1 MSRSTFQTVLSNQH
15 LLTIFVKV
23 IANELSK
30 VLCTLRLANIYD
42 LSSVYSFSLNY
53 ALLSSLLTATQRILL
68 FKFALPNHR
77 EQIIVDPGFRC
88 HLTSF
93 SRATAAAPSQFVAKL
108 RKYLRTRRVTSI
120 SQIGT
125 DRVIELQFSDGQ
137 YRLFLEF
144 YAGGN
149 IVLTD
154 RELNI
159 LTLLRN
165 VPEGPG
171 QEELRVGLKYAL
183 ENRQNYGG
191 IPELTGD
198 RVRAAL
204 QKALD
209 KAGGGENAAVSRKK
223 KAGDGLRKA
232 LAGSMSE
239 FPPMLID
246 HALRSTGFDV
256 SKPIADVLK
265 DEGLV
270 NDVVAALGVAQKID
284 KDITTTEST
293 KGYIFAKPILGQPSG
308 PSQEL
313 DQSNENLIYE
323 DFQPFKPVQLETPE
337 WKIIEFDSFNKT
349 VDEFFSSIEGQKL
362 ESRLTEREQ
371 NAKRKLENARQDHE
385 KRVGGLQQ
393 VQELNVRRAQAI
405 EANLQRVQEAIGAV
419 NGLIGQGM
427 DWVEV
432 ARLIEMEQARQNVVA
447 EMIQLPLKLYEN
459 TITLLLAEEDFADEE
474 DFEGSVTDDS
484 ASESGDENETTS
496 ARAKPPKAVDNR
508 LAVDIDL
515 ALSPWSNARQY
526 YDQKKTA
533 AVKEQKTIQSS
544 AKALKSTEKK
554 INADLKKGLSQEKQ
568 VLRAVRKQLWF
579 EKFHFFISSEG
590 YLVLAG
596 KDAQQNEILY
606 KRYLKKGD
614 VYVHADL
621 HGAAPVVV
629 KNKPGRLNDP
639 IPPSTLSQAGSFA
652 VATSSA
658 WDSKAVMSA
667 WWVHPEQVSK
677 TAPTGEYLTT
687 GGFTI
692 KGEKNYLPP
701 AHLLLGFGVLFRV
714 SEESM
719 AKHLKHRFR
728 DKSSES
734 PAMTE
739 EPSGNLDLSGDNYES
754 THEDEAGQDDPQD
767 PVHRAV
773 EQDEEEDQSDPEFGD
788 DSKSI
793 RSQGSNMES
802 HNPLLPIASANKDP
816 GQETSREDLS
826 QSDTEDDQP
835 AADGENQNGESSEIQ
850 PTDSM
855 PEATPSSTTN
865 GKNTSGVRHLS
876 ARERRLLRK
885 GQPPLGAAED
895 AFDPEEVSS
904 IPDAAASTKSST
916 DEKPRTA
923 PRNPQVRGKHGKRNK
938 LKTKYADQDEEDRA
952 LALRLLG
959 SAATHKTTEDA
970 AAKAAKEE
978 EQAAQKQRRR
988 QQHIAAAEKGKE
1000 EEEIR
1005 RMNLEEGLENLD
1017 PTEAEA
1023 LEDLE
1028 AYVGTPFAGDEILDI
1043 LVVCGPWDAIGTR
1056 CAWRAKLQPGSTKK
1070 GKAVR
1075 EVLGL
1080 WTRTNEA
1087 REKKKRPGA
1096 GEGNEAMME
1105 EEKTR
1110 RREGELL
1117 RGLREPEVIGVVP
1130 VGKVRVIMGPEGSGA
1145 KGKGSGAPGKGKR
1158 GGRGSKKQR

>member
-1 MSRSTFQTVLSNQH
+1 MKQRFSSLD
-15 LLTIFVKV
+15 VKV

-42 LSSVYSFSLNY
+42 LSS
-53 ALLSSLLTATQRILL
+53 RILL
-68 FKFALPNHR
+68 FKFAKPDHR
-77 EQIIVDPGFRC
+77 EQILIDPGFRC

-108 RKYLRTRRVTSI
+108 RKYLRTRRVTSVA
-120 SQIGT
+120 QVGT

-137 YRLFLEF
+137 FRLFLEF

-154 RELNI
+154 GELNI

-165 VPEGPG
+165 VPEGEG

-204 QKALD
+204 QKSLD
-209 KAGGGENAAVSRKK
+209 KAGGNNAASSKK
-223 KAGDGLRKA
+223 KKSGDALRKA

-246 HALRSTGFDV
+246 HTLRSSGFDT
-256 SKPIADVLK
+256 SKPIADVLS
-265 DEGLV
+265 DESLV
-270 NDVVAALGVAQKID
+270 NDVVMALQQAQRID
-284 KDITTTEST
+284 KQITATEFT
-293 KGYIFAKPILGQPSG
+293 KGYIFASRRYGQASG
-308 PSQEL
+308 PPQDAE
-313 DQSNENLIYE
+313 QSAENVIYE
-323 DFQPFKPVQLETPE
+323 DFQPFKPLQLDTPD
-337 WKIIEFDSFNKT
+337 WKVIEFESFNKT

-371 NAKRKLENARQDHE
+371 NAKRKLEAAKQDHE

-393 VQELNVRRAQAI
+393 VQELNIRRAQTV

-427 DWVEV
+427 DWVEI
-432 ARLIEMEQARQNVVA
+432 ARLIEMEKGRHNPVA
-447 EMIQLPLKLYEN
+447 EMIQLPLKLHEN
-459 TITLLLAEEDFADEE
+459 TITLLLAEEDFPDDE
-474 DFEGSVTDDS
+474 DFDGNVTDDS
-484 ASESGDENETTS
+484 ASDNEEDATAAST
-496 ARAKPPKAVDNR
+496 KVKAPNAIEKR

-526 YDQKKTA
+526 YDHKKTA

-554 INADLKKGLSQEKQ
+554 ISADLKKGLSQEKQ
-568 VLRAVRKQLWF
+568 VLRPVRKQLWF
-579 EKFHFFISSEG
+579 ERFHFFISSEG
-590 YLVLAG
+590 YLVLGG
-596 KDAQQNEILY
+596 KDAQQNDILY

-621 HGAAPVVV
+621 HGAASVVV

-639 IPPSTLSQAGSFA
+639 IPPSTLSQAGTFA

-677 TAPTGEYLTT
+677 TAPTGEFLTV
-687 GGFTI
+687 GSFI
-692 KGEKNYLPP
+692 IRGEKNFLPP

-719 AKHLKHRFR
+719 AKHLKHR
-728 DKSSES
+728 
-734 PAMTE
+734 
-739 EPSGNLDLSGDNYES
+739 L
-754 THEDEAGQDDPQD
+754 
-767 PVHRAV
+767 
-773 EQDEEEDQSDPEFGD
+773 QDEEPEMAVAEDPDEGVGNDILGEETIHEDGKREAESQEPSQHANQQSDEGSESED
-788 DSKSI
+788 EDEEDNKSTM
-793 RSQGSNMES
+793 SHASYVED
-802 HNPLLPIASANKDP
+802 HNPLLSTGSA
-816 GQETSREDLS
+816 QE
-826 QSDTEDDQP
+826 DTEQQINRGVGSHSGTEDEQP
-835 AADGENQNGESSEIQ
+835 AADGESTDEEEQ
-850 PTDSM
+850 PLDSI
-855 PEATPSSTTN
+855 PEAAFLPATD
-865 GKNTSGVRHLS
+865 GKDVSRVRHLS
-876 ARERRLLRK
+876 AKDRRLFRK
-885 GQPPLGAAED
+885 GHSPAAATEEVLDPEKGSESLGAT
-895 AFDPEEVSS
+895 
-904 IPDAAASTKSST
+904 ASTNSSA
-916 DEKPRTA
+916 DANSRIKPKI
-923 PRNPQVRGKHGKRNK
+923 PQVRGKHGKRNK

-952 LALRLLG
+952 FALRLLG
-959 SAATHKTTEDA
+959 SAANHKTAEDV

-978 EQAAQKQRRR
+978 EVAAQKQRRR
-988 QQHIAAAEKGKE
+988 QQHIIATEKVKE
-1000 EEEIR
+1000 AEEIR
-1005 RMNLEEGLENLD
+1005 RLNLEEGLETLD
-1017 PTEAEA
+1017 PAEAEA
-1023 LEDLE
+1023 MEDLE
-1028 AYVGTPFAGDEILDI
+1028 AYIGAPLPGDEILDI

-1056 CAWRAKLQPGSTKK
+1056 CRWRVKIQPGATKK

-1075 EVLGL
+1075 EVLTT
-1080 WTRTNEA
+1080 WTKAIEI

-1096 GEGNEAMME
+1096 GEGNEVMIE

-1110 RREGELL
+1110 SREGELL
-1117 RGLREPEVIGVVP
+1117 RGLREQEIVGVVP
-1130 VGKVRVIMGPEGSGA
+1130 VGKLRVVMGAEGSGA
-1145 KGKGSGAPGKGKR
+1145 RGKGAGAAGKGKR
-1158 GGRGSKKQR
+1158 GGRGSKKKRK